1 MNEVTFDEKDLP
13 NLQIIAE
20 ALFSEDASDPRSWF
34 YKRQLVRPK
43 IPWWRIV
50 LFTALLLAGSFSLY
64 FLLVLCAVP
73 AGASL
78 VICLA
83 GVFITLLLS
92 LKRIL
97 ICLIQIYQRYA
108 PSAVRNKCRFE
119 PSCSQYMILS
129 LQKYGVLKGFQKGRN
144 RLKRC
149 NTSDGGFDYP

>member
-1 MNEVTFDEKDLP
+1 MKEITFDEKDLP
-13 NLQIIAE
+13 NLQIIGE
-20 ALFSEDASDPRSWF
+20 ALFSGDASDPRSWL
-34 YKRQLVRPK
+34 YQRQLVRP
-43 IPWWRIV
+43 RIRWGRIL
-50 LFTALLLAGSFSLY
+50 LFTALLIVGSFSLY
-64 FLLVLCAVP
+64 YLLALCAVP
-73 AGASL
+73 AGAAL
-78 VICLA
+78 GACLA
-83 GVFITLLLS
+83 GVLIVLLLS

-129 LQKYGVLKGFQKGRN
+129 LQKYGVLKGLQKGRN